1 MTLAC
6 EDGKQVEAHKVVLAS
21 SSPFFQNLLRRNKH
35 PHPLIYM
42 RGAKSD
48 DLLVV
53 VDFLYCGETNVYQ
66 ENLDSFLAIAEELLL
81 KGLVGKTDED
91 EVTEKEIFRTQNV
104 PEKEKERPMYKREA
118 RDSRPANPPH
128 QSNVTKQISSYHP
141 DVFSGTVALTSQ
153 HSGELRVQDVLQGS
167 DPMMEKTDRK
177 MPNGKP
183 VFNCKVC
190 GKEDTKSNIRQ
201 HIENNHMEGISV
213 PCKFCEKTFR
223 SRHSLSQHNQSHHR
237 NRKDYI

>member
-1 MTLAC
+1 M
-6 EDGKQVEAHKVVLAS
+6 
-21 SSPFFQNLLRRNKH
+21 
-35 PHPLIYM
+35 
-42 RGAKSD
+42 
-48 DLLVV
+48 
-53 VDFLYCGETNVYQ
+53 
-66 ENLDSFLAIAEELLL
+66 
-81 KGLVGKTDED
+81 GKTDED
-91 EVTEKEIFRTQNV
+91 EATEKEIFRTQNV

-183 VFNCKVC
+183 FFNCKVC

-201 HIENNHMEGISV
+201 HIENNHMEGRKLSGRDIRCHSITKATTGTEKITYEICNLILNEF
-213 PCKFCEKTFR
+213 PQIHNDDLLAPTGRKF
-223 SRHSLSQHNQSHHR
+223 
-237 NRKDYI
+237 

>member
-1 MTLAC
+1 M
-6 EDGKQVEAHKVVLAS
+6 EAHKVILAS

-35 PHPLIYM
+35 PHPLTYM
-42 RGAKSD
+42 RGATSD
-48 DLLVV
+48 DLLAV

-91 EVTEKEIFRTQNV
+91 EATEKEIFRTQNV

-118 RDSRPANPPH
+118 RDSRPATPPH

-153 HSGELRVQDVLQGS
+153 HSGEL
-167 DPMMEKTDRK
+167 
-177 MPNGKP
+177 
-183 VFNCKVC
+183 
-190 GKEDTKSNIRQ
+190 
-201 HIENNHMEGISV
+201 
-213 PCKFCEKTFR
+213 
-223 SRHSLSQHNQSHHR
+223 
-237 NRKDYI
+237 